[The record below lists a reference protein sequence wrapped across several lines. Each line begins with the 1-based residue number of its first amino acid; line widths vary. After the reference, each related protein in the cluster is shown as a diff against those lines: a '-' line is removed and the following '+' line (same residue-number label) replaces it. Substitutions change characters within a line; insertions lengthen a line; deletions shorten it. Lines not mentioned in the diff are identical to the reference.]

1 MRPDWLTV
9 GAGEAREKN
18 ENLGTR
24 KGNQEPALGWKEKS
38 GLVASYKGFQEEIK
52 RLARLEIKAFTKFL
66 K

>member
-1 MRPDWLTV
+1 M
-9 GAGEAREKN
+9 KN

-38 GLVASYKGFQEEIK
+38 GLLVPYEGFQEEMK